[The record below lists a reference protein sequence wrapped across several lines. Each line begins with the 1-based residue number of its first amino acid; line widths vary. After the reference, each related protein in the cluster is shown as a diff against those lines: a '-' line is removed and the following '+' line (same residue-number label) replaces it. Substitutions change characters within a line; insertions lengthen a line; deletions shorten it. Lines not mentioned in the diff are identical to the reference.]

1 MLILLLTG
9 VNNKAI
15 LNHPTIKE
23 YTLRKPIQVRD
34 EEVRRVI
41 KGVAKAR
48 NISAGEVVEEMTRE
62 KYKEL
67 FK

>member
-15 LNHPTIKE
+15 LNHPKIKE